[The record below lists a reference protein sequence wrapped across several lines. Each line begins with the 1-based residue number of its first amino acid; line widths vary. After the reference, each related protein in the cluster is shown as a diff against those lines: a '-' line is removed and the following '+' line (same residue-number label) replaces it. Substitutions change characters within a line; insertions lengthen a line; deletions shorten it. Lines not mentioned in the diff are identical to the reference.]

1 MTQENSKLSKAIDDA
16 IIHALSES
24 DGLTLL
30 SKHFIEHFKESGF
43 TIISTVPSDADVER
57 VAVAIRKK
65 QPFRTRRNLVLLKD
79 FVANETELAEAR
91 AAIAAYVGAE

>member
-1 MTQENSKLSKAIDDA
+1 MTQEKSKLSKAIDDA
-16 IIHALSES
+16 IIHALIES

-43 TIISTVPSDADVER
+43 TIVSTVPSDDKLRPVMD
-57 VAVAIRKK
+57 AISSEYCTSPKSGW
-65 QPFRTRRNLVLLKD
+65 LHI
-79 FVANETELAEAR
+79 AR